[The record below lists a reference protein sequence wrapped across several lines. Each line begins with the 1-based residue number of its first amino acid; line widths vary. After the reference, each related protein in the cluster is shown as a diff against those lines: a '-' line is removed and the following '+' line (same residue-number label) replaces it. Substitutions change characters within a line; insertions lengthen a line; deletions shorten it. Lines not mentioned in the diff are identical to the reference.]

1 MKHKVGDKV
10 RIRTDLKKYIK
21 YGVCTCTDEM
31 CTLSGKVVTISGVF
45 PKEEC
50 YFVEEDKNHF
60 FWTDE
65 MFEDSLKVTKELGK
79 ITFAEYGTIRDYPYW
94 IGLQLGFRMNG
105 SAVMDGGKYTV
116 NISPECKCGK
126 TNREESITKS
136 VEEVNRIL
144 KDAKVNYV
152 SELVNKPVEVT
163 MENNTFKDFRILTEV
178 L

>member
-21 YGVCTCTDEM
+21 YGVCTFTDEM

-65 MFEDSLKVTKELGK
+65 MFEDSLKATKELGK
-79 ITFAEYGTIRDYPYW
+79 IIFAEYGILKGCPNL
-94 IGLQLGFRMNG
+94 IGLQLGFSIG
-105 SAVMDGGKYTV
+105 CKKVDDGGKYTV
-116 NISPECKCGK
+116 NVGTECKREYL
-126 TNREESITKS
+126 NREETITESIEK
-136 VEEVNRIL
+136 VNQIL

-152 SELVNKPVEVT
+152 SELLNKPVEVT
-163 MENNTFKDFRILTEV
+163 IENNTFKDFRILTEV